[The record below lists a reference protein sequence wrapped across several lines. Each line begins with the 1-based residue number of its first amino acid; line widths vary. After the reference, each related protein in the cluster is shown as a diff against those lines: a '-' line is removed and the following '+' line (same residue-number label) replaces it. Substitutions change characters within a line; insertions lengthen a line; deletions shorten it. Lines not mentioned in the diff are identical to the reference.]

1 MSSTYT
7 VSIDGSGLKSDITIS
22 QKSVDKYIH
31 TCLRDSCELVADYAK
46 KHHNFERNTG
56 RLEDAIKFMVIDR
69 LKTGIVE
76 IDPEIASYGKFVHE
90 PTGRFGPKHEDYP
103 IFPVR
108 AKALFYFSR
117 KMGRM
122 TFAAM
127 TMHPGSKGDPFLY
140 EALDKN
146 RKNIDEIFATG
157 LRRLING

>member
-1 MSSTYT
+1 MSRTYT
-7 VSIDGSGLKSDITIS
+7 VSIDESGLKSDITIS

-31 TCLRDSCELVADYAK
+31 NCLRESCELVSEYAK
-46 KHHNFERNTG
+46 SHHDFERRTG
-56 RLEDAIKFMVIDR
+56 RLERAIKFMVIDR

-76 IDPEIASYGKFVHE
+76 IDPEIANYGKFVHE

-108 AKALFYFSR
+108 AKALFFFSR
-117 KMGRM
+117 RLGRM

-127 TMHPGSKGDPFLY
+127 TMHPGSPGDPFLY

-146 RKNIDEIFATG
+146 KQNIDDIFAKG